1 MSLLHDDPPAAT
13 AVGRSGLM
21 VKQFEDGALGLVDT
35 ATKQA
40 MHLPPD
46 RALQLRDFVR
56 LFDQRQEPKTL
67 LTEARDI
74 VYGDREATHGE
85 PGKNLRAI
93 AAMWAPIFGVDVT
106 EQQVVLAM
114 IALKVARAVNT
125 PRHRDHWR
133 DIVGYVALAECAGHV
148 APSD

>member
-21 VKQFEDGALGLVDT
+21 VKQFEDGAIGLIDT
-35 ATKQA
+35 VTKQA

-56 LFDQRQEPKTL
+56 LFDQREEPPTV

-74 VYGDREATHGE
+74 IPEHA
-85 PGKNLRAI
+85 
-93 AAMWAPIFGVDVT
+93 
-106 EQQVVLAM
+106 
-114 IALKVARAVNT
+114 
-125 PRHRDHWR
+125 
-133 DIVGYVALAECAGHV
+133 
-148 APSD
+148 